1 MDLSR
6 LQISLKNDDTGQ
18 MHTLEAVMAAII
30 MVSVVV
36 FAVQATSLTPLTS
49 STANTH
55 IETQLQTMGYDIM
68 DSLDHSEYG
77 HESRLKTDLLNWSGN
92 VYIWNGS
99 SYVAKSNQSK
109 QLNSSTSKMLENI
122 LVKRGIAHNIHFIYI
137 EDDGERIRSP
147 YIYNGEPS
155 DNAVIVSRKIV
166 ISNPDISDISKF
178 SSKTG
183 INDFNNS
190 TDFYNIVDIQL
201 TLWRI

>member
-1 MDLSR
+1 
-6 LQISLKNDDTGQ
+6 
-18 MHTLEAVMAAII
+18 MAAII

-77 HESRLKTDLLNWSGN
+77 QESRLKTDLLDWSGH

-99 SYVAKSNQSK
+99 SYVSKSNQSK
-109 QLNSSTSKMLENI
+109 QLNNSISKMLEKI
-122 LVKRGIAHNIHFIYI
+122 LIKRGIAHNMHFTYI
-137 EDDGERIRSP
+137 KDDGNRAKSS

-155 DNAVIVSRKIV
+155 DNAIIVSRKIV
-166 ISNPDISDISKF
+166 ISNPDISDTSKF
-178 SSKTG
+178 SSKSG
-183 INDFNNS
+183 IKDLNNS